1 MKKYSIKIKLH
12 FTRRSKY
19 QYKRYPKR
27 ISKKTKCHKIL
38 DYDTE
43 FDLNPKNID
52 ILINDVEFLSKKKR
66 FTINFQK
73 LKSFN
78 LGMCLIFTSLLE
90 SCKNKKYSLN
100 SKLMPKDKYIRN
112 MFKQTGIFDILC
124 NEIIEERPGMLK
136 ILKINLIKDGYN
148 MEKILMDIK
157 HNLIEFAIYNLKLQ
171 NSEVIIRKL
180 LKVFMELL
188 VNIAEHARAFGQ
200 TIYLAG
206 EIKGDKLRFAI
217 LDKGIGFHNSMEQK
231 NRNVLERIKNHFS
244 KLNYIELA
252 FETNNPKYRKYS
264 GEFLMRGNGTRRLKE
279 TINLI
284 KNSKLQIV
292 SKKDYY
298 QLTSLSKNSIK
309 YESIKTHDA
318 IGTLIYIELPIREC
332 EKQWSK

>member
-1 MKKYSIKIKLH
+1 
-12 FTRRSKY
+12 
-19 QYKRYPKR
+19 
-27 ISKKTKCHKIL
+27 KIL
-38 DYDTE
+38 DYNTE

-52 ILINDVEFLSKKKR
+52 MLVDDVKFLSKKKR

-78 LGMCLIFTSLLE
+78 IGMCLIFTSLLE

-100 SKLMPKDKYIRN
+100 SKLMPKDKYIRS

-136 ILKINLIKDGYN
+136 ILKINLDKDNYN
-148 MEKILMDIK
+148 MEEILLNIK
-157 HNLIEFAIYNLKLQ
+157 SNLIEFAIYNLRLQ
-171 NSEVIIRKL
+171 NSRVIVKKL

-188 VNIAEHARAFGQ
+188 VNIAEHAKAFGQ

-217 LDKGIGFHNSMEQK
+217 LDKGIGFHHSMEQK
-231 NRNVLERIKNHFS
+231 NKDLLEKIKNRFS
-244 KLNYIELA
+244 NLNYIELA

-264 GEFLMRGNGTRRLKE
+264 GEFAMRGNGTRRLKE
-279 TINLI
+279 TIKLI
-284 KNSKLQIV
+284 KDSKLQVV

-298 QLTSLSKNSIK
+298 QLTSLSENSIK
-309 YESIKTHDA
+309 YENIKTHDA